1 MDLKIQSLS
10 KAEIKKH
17 KPKEHERTILISIQD
32 GEKRYLPFK
41 ERTNHITRRRYKDIL
56 FLYFDDLTS
65 KEIQT
70 NPYQSFI
77 YSDDDNQLILNFL
90 QKHYD
95 KQDFDKLLIHC
106 EAGMSRSHA
115 IALFTAKYFE
125 KDEKLYNTLLHQE
138 NKIFGGNDY
147 IYEKLEN
154 EMRCNKC

>member
-1 MDLKIQSLS
+1 MDLRIQSLS

-17 KPKEHERTILISIQD
+17 KPKENERTILISIQD

-41 ERTNHITRRRYKDIL
+41 ERTNYITRRRYKDIL

-65 KEIQT
+65 KEIQE
-70 NPYQSFI
+70 NPYQPFI
-77 YSDDDNQLILNFL
+77 YSNEDNQLILNFL
-90 QKHYD
+90 QKHYEN
-95 KQDFDKLLIHC
+95 KDFDKLLIHC
-106 EAGMSRSHA
+106 EAGISRSHA

-154 EMRCNKC
+154 EMRCAKC

>member
-1 MDLKIQSLS
+1 MTLKIQSLS
-10 KAEIKKH
+10 KSEIKKY

-32 GEKRYLPFK
+32 GEKQYLPFK

-56 FLYFDDLTS
+56 FLYFDDLTCR
-65 KEIQT
+65 EIQE

-77 YSDDDNQLILNFL
+77 YNNEDNQLILNFL
-90 QKHYD
+90 QKHYEN
-95 KQDFDKLLIHC
+95 KDFDKLLIHC

-125 KDEKLYNTLLHQE
+125 KDENLYNTLLHQE

-154 EMRCNKC
+154 EMRCK